1 MTKKYLT
8 RLLQASLMCC
18 LAVFFTACDDMFATE
33 DNPTSAYLGMSE
45 KPVTIKVGETFQ
57 RQAIATSTAVI
68 EYTSSDTKVATVDN
82 TGLVTAI
89 AEGETTI
96 TATATGY
103 SSQTGKKIYQP
114 DSKSYKLTVESAGP
128 AATIT
133 TAPVATAA
141 TISAG
146 SATALV
152 TAGVADGGTMMYRVT
167 PANEAKPTS
176 TDGFSADIP
185 SASNRAAG
193 TYSVWYYA
201 KGDATHSNSKI
212 AGPVEVT
219 LIDGYAAN
227 EYNYASWNYG
237 DKKVIFTKKTAAS
250 VTAVTNS
257 DADVTWGAGWYTVS
271 GNVTINGK
279 VTLSANTSL
288 ILQDGATLTIN
299 GQLNAGNNDLFIYGQ
314 MEGTGKLNVTCNDN
328 AIKGP
333 SGMTIKI
340 YGGEITATATGDSH
354 YGLYFGYIEMYS
366 GKLTATAADYHAIKF
381 ESWGFRVYGGE
392 VEATS
397 NATSGDYNGIQSGG
411 TLMVYGGKVKG
422 TGSAPNG
429 IGFDCKVQSATSNI
443 KFYFSDN
450 GTTWGSGLSYG
461 ITSTALGNRYAKAE

>member
-57 RQAIATSTAVI
+57 RQAIAAGTAVI

-103 SSQTGKKIYQP
+103 SSQTGKKIYLP

-133 TAPVATAA
+133 TAPAATAT

-146 SATALV
+146 SATDLV
-152 TAGVADGGTMMYRVT
+152 TVGVADGGTMMYQVT
-167 PANEAKPTS
+167 ATNTKPTT
-176 TDGFSADIP
+176 TDGFSATVP
-185 SASNRAAG
+185 TAATLAAG
-193 TYSVWYYA
+193 TCYVWYYA

-227 EYNYASWNYG
+227 EYNEAYWYDG
-237 DKKVIFTKKTAAS
+237 KVVFTKETAAS

-257 DADVTWGAGWYTVS
+257 DTDVTWGAGWYTVS
-271 GNVTINGK
+271 GNVIIKGK
-279 VTLSANTSL
+279 VTLSADTHL

-299 GQLNAGNNDLFIYGQ
+299 GQLDCRTNSKDLYIYGQ
-314 MEGTGKLNVTCNDN
+314 MEGTGKLNITCNDN
-328 AIKGP
+328 ALYGDPGYTLHIH
-333 SGMTIKI
+333 
-340 YGGEITATATGDSH
+340 GGEITATATGDSH
-354 YGLYFGYIEMYS
+354 YGLYFGKIVMYS
-366 GKLTATAADYHAIKF
+366 GKLTATAADYHAI
-381 ESWGFRVYGGE
+381 GFNVHGFIVYGGE

-397 NATSGDYNGIQSGG
+397 NATTGDFSGIQSSGP
-411 TLMVYGGKVKG
+411 LKVYVGKVKG
-422 TGSAPNG
+422 TGGAPSG
-429 IGFDCKVQSATSNI
+429 KGFECKVQTGTSNI

-450 GTTWGSGLSYG
+450 GTTWGPAYSYN
-461 ITSTALGNRYAKAE
+461 IAAIAPGNRYAKAE

>member
-1 MTKKYLT
+1 
-8 RLLQASLMCC
+8 
-18 LAVFFTACDDMFATE
+18 MFATE

-57 RQAIATSTAVI
+57 RQAIAAGTAVI

-89 AEGETTI
+89 AEGEATI

-103 SSQTGKKIYQP
+103 SSQTGKKIYLP

-133 TAPVATAA
+133 TAPAATAA

-152 TAGVADGGTMMYRVT
+152 TAGVADGGTMMYLVT
-167 PANEAKPTS
+167 AANEAKPTT
-176 TDGFSADIP
+176 TDGFSATVP
-185 SASNRAAG
+185 TAATLAAG
-193 TYSVWYYA
+193 TYYVWYYA

-227 EYNYASWNYG
+227 EYNEAYWYDG
-237 DKKVIFTKKTAAS
+237 KVVFTKETAAS

-257 DADVTWGAGWYTVS
+257 DTDVTWGAGWYTVS
-271 GNVTINGK
+271 GTVTINGK
-279 VTLSANTSL
+279 VTLTDDTHL

-299 GQLNAGNNDLFIYGQ
+299 GQLNASDKDLDIYGQ
-314 MEGTGKLNVTCNDN
+314 MEGTGKLNVTCNDDD
-328 AIKGP
+328 ALYGAPGYTLHIH
-333 SGMTIKI
+333 
-340 YGGEITATATGDSH
+340 GGEITTTATGATH
-354 YGLYFGYIEMYS
+354 RGLYFSKIIMYS
-366 GKLTATAADYHAIKF
+366 GKLTATAADCYAI
-381 ESWGFRVYGGE
+381 GFNVHGFIVYGGE

-397 NATSGDYNGIQSGG
+397 NATSGNYSGIQSSSDG
-411 TLMVYGGKVKG
+411 TLKVYGGKVKG
-422 TGSAPNG
+422 TGGAPSG
-429 IGFDCKVQSATSNI
+429 KGFDCIVQRGTSNI
-443 KFYFSDN
+443 NFYFSDN

-461 ITSTALGNRYAKAE
+461 IASTALGNRYAKAE